1 MFAVM
6 HDTDYAAKA
15 KFVENFWNDWKNIL
29 GEDHV
34 IQGFEGCDFTPIYN
48 WYIGEKEKKK
58 QMTTEVYSLLLIY
71 VGCCLK
77 IYLYRTFHILLGI

>member
-29 GEDHV
+29 GENHV
-34 IQGFEGCDFTPIYN
+34 IQGLESCDFTPIYN

-58 QMTTEVYSLLLIY
+58 QMSTEVYSLLLIN
-71 VGCCLK
+71 VG
-77 IYLYRTFHILLGI
+77 